1 MEQRQ
6 RAQPR
11 AKAEREAGGKQL
23 GHRHGYT
30 PCSSASFAG
39 AGDFEVPL
47 NPNLS
52 NLAAATAAAATWHRR
67 HVPPPPPP
75 PDLPPTPT
83 LRIHSDSLQVTD
95 VGVPAPLLTDES
107 VAAERRRSRRRRAK
121 ADDYYQSFNPRL
133 PFSKPPPHHHALRR
147 VTFWS
152 PGDAH
157 RMHGIT
163 KTPCPNHGWA
173 HADHVCVGSWRAQR
187 TVRDL
192 DDRECSIF
200 RTCWWMYVETRHTQ
214 TRTR

>member
-39 AGDFEVPL
+39 AGDFEV
-47 NPNLS
+47 
-52 NLAAATAAAATWHRR
+52 
-67 HVPPPPPP
+67 
-75 PDLPPTPT
+75 
-83 LRIHSDSLQVTD
+83 TD
-95 VGVPAPLLTDES
+95 AGVPAPLLTDES
-107 VAAERRRSRRRRAK
+107 VAAERRCSRCRRAK

-133 PFSKPPPHHHALRR
+133 PFFKPPPHHHALRR

-152 PGDAH
+152 LGDAH

-173 HADHVCVGSWRAQR
+173 HAGHVCVGSWRAQR

-200 RTCWWMYVETRHTQ
+200 RTCWWMYAETRHTQ